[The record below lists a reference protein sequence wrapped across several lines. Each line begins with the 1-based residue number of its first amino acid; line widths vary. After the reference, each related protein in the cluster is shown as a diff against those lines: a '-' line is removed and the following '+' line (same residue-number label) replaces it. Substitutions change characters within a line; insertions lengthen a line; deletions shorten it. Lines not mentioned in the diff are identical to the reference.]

1 MPKQLKAGEQC
12 PACNQLIKP
21 LTVAAFIN
29 IDLHD
34 NGAMSIQ
41 GNIGDVRLALQ
52 MLDAARA
59 RIADQIG
66 RPCITEPLGRG
77 LELPHNDVQAKPKE
91 KIYPLTPEG
100 DLRKAR

>member
-1 MPKQLKAGEQC
+1 MSRQLKPSEPC
-12 PACNQLIKP
+12 PCCNQLVKP
-21 LTVAAFIN
+21 LNVTAFIN

-34 NGAMSIQ
+34 SGALSIQ

-52 MLDAARA
+52 MLDAARE

-91 KIYPLTPEG
+91 KIYPLTPQGE
-100 DLRKAR
+100 LKR